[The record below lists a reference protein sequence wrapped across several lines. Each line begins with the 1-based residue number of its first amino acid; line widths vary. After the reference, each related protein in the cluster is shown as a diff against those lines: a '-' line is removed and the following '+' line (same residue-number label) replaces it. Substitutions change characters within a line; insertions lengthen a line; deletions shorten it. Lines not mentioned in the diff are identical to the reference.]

1 MCKKAWCTCK
11 VVVLLINLLLCLLFS
26 LPSPSPSS
34 LLKLSIVVIQ
44 KFCYHGNVTSHWPL
58 SVGPVLLSKTIFRH
72 WNSFL
77 SSAAEGGKSM
87 DWCNLFKPYYYVYK
101 NPPQKI
107 IYDEICGLII
117 IIYFITL
124 RELKQNWMQG
134 WHYGKR
140 LIYWRPIFRLTKL
153 AFYRSIFVHG

>member
-58 SVGPVLLSKTIFRH
+58 SIGPVLLSKTIFRH

-87 DWCNLFKPYYYVYK
+87 DWCNLFKPYYYAYK

-107 IYDEICGLII
+107 IIVSTRNLVYMMKFAVWSYLLHNSTGAKPKLNCKADTTAKGWFIGGQ
-117 IIYFITL
+117 YFGW
-124 RELKQNWMQG
+124 QN
-134 WHYGKR
+134 
-140 LIYWRPIFRLTKL
+140 
-153 AFYRSIFVHG
+153 